1 MNFLWVLFVFYAF
14 AFVIDLFYV
23 QPFRKRRAVKQ
34 GAEYESGAISFGIRV
49 AVPLFLFVL
58 TIRTFLFDVLDV
70 PTNSMEPALTQGELI
85 VVNRFAYGLKSPL
98 TERII
103 LERAKPQP
111 GEVFVF
117 QYPRE
122 PRTLY
127 VKRVLGVPGDHI
139 QIDHNVVR
147 RNGNVLF
154 DPSQASEELDAE
166 YWLSD
171 VIYISNDDASAAPG
185 PSIDVVV
192 PPDHYFALGDNMDHS
207 EDSRHWGFVGK
218 RHLVGRVYQ

>member
-1 MNFLWVLFVFYAF
+1 M
-14 AFVIDLFYV
+14 IDLLYV
-23 QPFRKRRAVKQ
+23 QPYRSRIAIEQ
-34 GAEYESGAISFGIRV
+34 GLEYESGAISFGIRF
-49 AVPLFLFVL
+49 AVPLFLVVL

-70 PTNSMEPALTQGELI
+70 PTSSMEPALTQGDLI

-98 TERII
+98 TERLI

-139 QIDHNVVR
+139 QIHNDVVR
-147 RNGNVLF
+147 RNGKVLF
-154 DPSQASEELDAE
+154 DPTQAPDQSEAPN
-166 YWLSD
+166 WISK
-171 VIYISNDDASAAPG
+171 VIYTKNDDSSAAPG
-185 PSIDVVV
+185 PSVDIVV
-192 PPDHYFALGDNMDHS
+192 PPGHYFALGDNMGHS